1 MPPLV
6 AFAWDNGR
14 SSFLKRKLNVPYKRK
29 DGSPKKPWVGQKI
42 VAGQSKRATFA
53 TKQEAKVW
61 DMLRLVSYAHGI
73 GLDITT
79 KNMTEIGL
87 NEYKELMRKREEK
100 QEETG
105 QVIRFPG
112 T

>member
-1 MPPLV
+1 MVHLTENERRTLWE
-6 AFAWDNGR
+6 ALAAARLFYQEKG
-14 SSFLKRKLNVPYKRK
+14 LKE
-29 DGSPKKPWVGQKI
+29 
-42 VAGQSKRATFA
+42 
-53 TKQEAKVW
+53 QEAKVW